1 MGEKDLR
8 QVRLDHNGTTLFLMK
23 EKVVYHQNT
32 RTFFISDVHFG
43 KAAHFRK
50 SGIPIP
56 EPIHKVDLETLS
68 LLFDEFSP
76 SSVYFLGDLFHS
88 DWNGQWDILMD
99 FLETYP
105 AINFHLVQ
113 GNHDILPPSFYKN
126 CPIAIHKQPVFLE
139 NLILSH
145 EPLEDFSEGYLNL
158 CGHIH
163 PGIKL
168 RGMGRQSLRLSCF
181 YLENNQLILP
191 AFGSFTGLALIKPGK
206 EAKVYGITSEKVIP
220 LLS

>member
-105 AINFHLVQ
+105 AIN
-113 GNHDILPPSFYKN
+113 
-126 CPIAIHKQPVFLE
+126 
-139 NLILSH
+139 
-145 EPLEDFSEGYLNL
+145 
-158 CGHIH
+158 
-163 PGIKL
+163 
-168 RGMGRQSLRLSCF
+168 
-181 YLENNQLILP
+181 
-191 AFGSFTGLALIKPGK
+191 
-206 EAKVYGITSEKVIP
+206 
-220 LLS
+220 